1 MLSPLEKRNV
11 EGGSPMRGSLRLR
24 RLVTGRSSG
33 DRQPVDETRQSQEV
47 DKQREK
53 GRPTARERV
62 QAVAEALSRRPRGL
76 R

>member
-1 MLSPLEKRNV
+1 MLSPLEKRNA

-24 RLVTGRSSG
+24 RLVTGRSS
-33 DRQPVDETRQSQEV
+33 DERELVDDARQSQEV

-53 GRPTARERV
+53 GRLTARERV
-62 QAVAEALSRRPRGL
+62 QAVAEALSHRPRGL